1 MANPV
6 LLNNVEHKDL
16 KIVTTRS
23 AAYGDNVMF
32 AVTFPAEFR
41 NLQAH
46 YPIVFRKTGDGVGFD
61 AMALLGFQD
70 GENLFLNEQGWD
82 APVIPL
88 TVARHPFLIGVAGEE
103 MMVNIDLDNP
113 RVSSTEGVPLFLP
126 HGGNTEYMEQATSIL
141 LEIHQGL
148 QTMKPFVAA
157 LLEHG
162 LLESFSVDIEL
173 PDGSQNRLAGF
184 YTIHEENLMA
194 LPGDV
199 LERFMKSGYLNA
211 IYMVV
216 ASMSNFNALV
226 DRKTRANA
234 AQR

>member
-16 KIVTTRS
+16 KVITTRS
-23 AAYGDNVMF
+23 PAYGDNVMF

-46 YPIVFRKTGDGVGFD
+46 YPIVFRKTGDGVSFE
-61 AMALLGFQD
+61 ALALLGFQD
-70 GENLFLNEQGWD
+70 GENLFLSDQGWD

-113 RVSSTEGVPLFLP
+113 RVSSTDGEPLFLP

-148 QTMKPFVAA
+148 QTMSPFVAA
-157 LLEHG
+157 LLEHS

-173 PDGSQNRLAGF
+173 ADGSQNRLGGY

-194 LPGDV
+194 LSGEA
-199 LERFMKSGYLNA
+199 LERFAKSGYLHA
-211 IYMVV
+211 IYMVI
-216 ASMSNFNALV
+216 ASMSNFTVLV
-226 DRKTRANA
+226 ERKTRANA
-234 AQR
+234 AHR